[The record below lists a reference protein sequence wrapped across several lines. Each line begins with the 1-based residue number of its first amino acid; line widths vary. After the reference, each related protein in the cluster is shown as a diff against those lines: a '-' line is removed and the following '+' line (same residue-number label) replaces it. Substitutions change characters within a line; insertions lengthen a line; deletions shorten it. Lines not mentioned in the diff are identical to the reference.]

1 MPAGRQRSQ
10 GTSTAV
16 TDEGSYDLRELAS
29 RKNLAAV
36 LFWLEKTPDPA
47 DLRRGV
53 RRLMKLLSGPDDG
66 ELRSAFASW
75 LQLVKLPGQGLT
87 EEDIPEVLGLEEFRN
102 MLEARVKEWNKILLE
117 KGRKSGLQ
125 EGRREGEQKG
135 EQRGEAKLLL
145 RQLERKFGRV
155 APPVRKRVMAADP
168 DRLLEWGERVL
179 VAARLEEVFGEA

>member
-1 MPAGRQRSQ
+1 
-10 GTSTAV
+10 
-16 TDEGSYDLRELAS
+16 
-29 RKNLAAV
+29 
-36 LFWLEKTPDPA
+36 
-47 DLRRGV
+47 
-53 RRLMKLLSGPDDG
+53 
-66 ELRSAFASW
+66 
-75 LQLVKLPGQGLT
+75 
-87 EEDIPEVLGLEEFRN
+87 
-102 MLEARVKEWNKILLE
+102 MLETRVKEWNKILLE